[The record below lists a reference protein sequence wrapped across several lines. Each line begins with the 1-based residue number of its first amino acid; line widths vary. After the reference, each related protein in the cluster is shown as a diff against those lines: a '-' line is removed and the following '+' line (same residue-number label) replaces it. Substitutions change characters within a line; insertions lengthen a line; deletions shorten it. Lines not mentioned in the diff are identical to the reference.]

1 VQHICHLLEEAQ
13 SRNKHL
19 LSSNHSPEEEEE
31 EEEEEEAI
39 ISKEA
44 IISMVGTEEAEL
56 TRNLR
61 EEAERL
67 ALLLVAFQIRIDRLG
82 EEEKTMAEGELEE
95 EGEDLIIKGEV
106 MGISIS
112 NSNSSS
118 NFAHRNVLQLEA
130 QAKDQ
135 HWCH

>member
-1 VQHICHLLEEAQ
+1 
-13 SRNKHL
+13 
-19 LSSNHSPEEEEE
+19 
-31 EEEEEEAI
+31 
-39 ISKEA
+39 
-44 IISMVGTEEAEL
+44 
-56 TRNLR
+56 
-61 EEAERL
+61 
-67 ALLLVAFQIRIDRLG
+67 VAFQIRIDRLG

-112 NSNSSS
+112 NSNNSS

-130 QAKDQ
+130 QAKDR